1 MSETAAPGFLTRL
14 FLLSWV
20 AFFRTLFDAEFAAGV
35 ARLRAGRP
43 ALPAPEDDV
52 AGAPEKVAKTERP
65 EKKDKKD
72 KKEVVLREAGPEAA
86 LQLLALLQREGRF
99 VDFVQEDMSSFS
111 DAEIGGAARVV
122 HDGCKKALD
131 EHLPVEAV
139 RAESE
144 GAAVTLEKGFD
155 ATRVR
160 LTGNVVGEPPYRGT
174 LAHRGWRVTDVKL
187 PKMAEGHDAKIVAP
201 AEVEL

>member
-1 MSETAAPGFLTRL
+1 
-14 FLLSWV
+14 
-20 AFFRTLFDAEFAAGV
+20 
-35 ARLRAGRP
+35 
-43 ALPAPEDDV
+43 
-52 AGAPEKVAKTERP
+52 
-65 EKKDKKD
+65 
-72 KKEVVLREAGPEAA
+72 VLREAGPEAA

-122 HDGCKKALD
+122 HDGCKKALA

-144 GAAVTLEKGFD
+144 GTTLTLEKGFD
-155 ATRVR
+155 AGKVR
-160 LTGNVVGEPPYRGT
+160 LTGNVSGEPPYRGT
-174 LAHRGWRVTDVKL
+174 LAHRGWRVTEVKL
-187 PKMAEGHDAKIVAP
+187 PKMAEGHDPKIIAP

>member
-14 FLLSWV
+14 FVLSWV
-20 AFFRTLFDAEFAAGV
+20 AFFRTLFDAEFAGGIV
-35 ARLRAGRP
+35 RLREGQP
-43 ALPAPEDDV
+43 ALPPPPPE
-52 AGAPEKVAKTERP
+52 PKEAKKAEP
-65 EKKDKKD
+65 KKKEA

-131 EHLPVEAV
+131 EHFPITPV
-139 RAESE
+139 RSESE
-144 GAAVTLEKGFD
+144 GASITLEKGFD
-155 ATRVR
+155 AKRVR
-160 LTGNVVGEPPYRGT
+160 LTGNVAGDPPYRGA
-174 LAHRGWRVTDVKL
+174 LAHRGWRVTEVKL
-187 PKMAEGHDAKIVAP
+187 PKMAEGHDPMIVAP